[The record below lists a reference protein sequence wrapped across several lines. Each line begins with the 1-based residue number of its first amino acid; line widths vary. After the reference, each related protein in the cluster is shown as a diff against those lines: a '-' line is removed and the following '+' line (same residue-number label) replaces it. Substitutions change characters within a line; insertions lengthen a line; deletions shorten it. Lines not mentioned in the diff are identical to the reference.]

1 MSAAAP
7 LDPPHRDA
15 LCAALATAKTRY
27 AERRPASRAEWQS
40 AARVMPG
47 GNTRT
52 ILYFDP
58 FPVCMASGSG
68 CDLED
73 LDGFRYVDLLGE
85 YTAGIYGHSNPV
97 IQAVVIE
104 ALRNGVSL
112 SAHNRAE
119 VRLAALL
126 CARYHSI
133 ELVRFTNSG
142 TEANLLALATAQAF
156 TGRERVL
163 VFEDAYHGS
172 LLKFGEPRSPINV
185 PHHFIV
191 APYNDIDAARA
202 SIREHAGNLACIL
215 VEPMLGAGGCIPGDP
230 TFLGMLAQEAHA
242 ARSLLIFDEIQTAR
256 LSAGGCQAL
265 LGITPDLTT
274 LGKYHGGGLSFGAFG
289 GRAEVMSLYDPRRP
303 GALAHAG
310 TFNNNV
316 LSMAAGY
323 AGLATVDGRG
333 ARHVEPARR
342 CAARAA
348 QRAPRR
354 GRCEIRAHGSGL
366 AHELSLHRRSG
377 MRIDGPCS
385 AALRPVGARLLHGAA
400 RIHRA
405 LASGGGCDARIVR
418 RCGARGD
425 AHARGGVLRALA
437 AGRAWWASAECERG
451 TGRGR
456 LVGSH
461 AVRGA
466 PRHHTDCCE
475 PLQHRLLLSK

>member
-15 LCAALATAKTRY
+15 LCAALAAAKTRY

-58 FPVCMASGSG
+58 FPACMASGSG

-73 LDGFRYVDLLGE
+73 VDGLRYVDLLGE

-97 IQAVVIE
+97 IQAAVIE
-104 ALRNGVSL
+104 ALRNGLCL

-119 VRLAALL
+119 ARLATLI
-126 CARYHSI
+126 CSRYPSI

-142 TEANLLALATAQAF
+142 TEANLLALATALAF

-163 VFEDAYHGS
+163 VFEGAYHGS

-185 PHHFIV
+185 PHRFIV

-202 SIREHAGNLACIL
+202 AIREQAADLACIL

-230 TFLGMLAQEAHA
+230 AFLGMLAQEARA

-256 LSAGGCQAL
+256 LSTGGRQAL
-265 LGITPDLTT
+265 LAIRPDLTT

-303 GALAHAG
+303 EALAHAG

-316 LSMAAGY
+316 PSMAAGY
-323 AGLATVDGRG
+323 AGLSQLLTAEALDTLNQRGDSLRARLNELLAAVDARFELTGLGSLMNFHYTGDPASTSTALALLFFDLLERG
-333 ARHVEPARR
+333 HYMAPRGFIALSLAVDD
-342 CAARAA
+342 AALDSFVDAVREVMRTRAA
-348 QRAPRR
+348 VFC
-354 GRCEIRAHGSGL
+354 GR
-366 AHELSLHRRSG
+366 
-377 MRIDGPCS
+377 
-385 AALRPVGARLLHGAA
+385 
-400 RIHRA
+400 
-405 LASGGGCDARIVR
+405 
-418 RCGARGD
+418 
-425 AHARGGVLRALA
+425 
-437 AGRAWWASAECERG
+437 
-451 TGRGR
+451 
-456 LVGSH
+456 
-461 AVRGA
+461 
-466 PRHHTDCCE
+466 
-475 PLQHRLLLSK
+475 